1 VRPNTTLHPDAPPN
15 DPMLVLRFGRQAF
28 HGAAHRI
35 AREASA
41 AHEAFCGH
49 RRYTQCVMVMPRSVP
64 AEVVRRELVDR
75 CVDPETDTLFAAPAS
90 PEEGE
95 AIIAALAR
103 TGIVHTCYV
112 IEGIAPETPTP

>member
-1 VRPNTTLHPDAPPN
+1 
-15 DPMLVLRFGRQAF
+15 MLVLRFDRRSLDTVVDLVCREVFADRSVFLFRG
-28 HGAAHRI
+28 HAH
-35 AREASA
+35 AV
-41 AHEAFCGH
+41 
-49 RRYTQCVMVMPRSVP
+49 CVVVMPRGVP
-64 AEVVRRELVDR
+64 VAAARNEFARC
-75 CVDPETDTLFAAPAS
+75 CVDPDVDTLFAAPAS